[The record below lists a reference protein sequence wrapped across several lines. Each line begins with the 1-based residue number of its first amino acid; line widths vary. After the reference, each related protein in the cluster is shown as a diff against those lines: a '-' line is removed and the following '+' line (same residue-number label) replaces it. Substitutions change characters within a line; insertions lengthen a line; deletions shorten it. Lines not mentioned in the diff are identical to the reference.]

1 MKKMINVTKNGKEV
15 YVIVDDAHM
24 QAHPQITESLLAEAI
39 GKVDYKPPFQM
50 VTVNM
55 DRTIGT
61 DMCVSTGPDD
71 KIVWQSRKGRTTP
84 SRMVLGREPEPT
96 SLVTVGICTDDD
108 GLETVFTAFPGQLAP
123 KELHDPRLREDER
136 PEAEAFWAVHALVAE
151 E

>member
-1 MKKMINVTKNGKEV
+1 MKKKINVTKNGKEV

-24 QAHPQITESLLAEAI
+24 QAHPQITEALLAEAI

-50 VTVNM
+50 VTVDM
-55 DRTIGT
+55 GRTIGT
-61 DMCVSTGPDD
+61 DPCVSTGPDD
-71 KIVWQSRKGRTTP
+71 KIVWQARKGRTTP
-84 SRMVLGREPEPT
+84 SRMVLGREPEAT
-96 SLVTVGICTDDD
+96 NLVTVGICTDDD

>member
-1 MKKMINVTKNGKEV
+1 MKKKINETRNGKEV
-15 YVIVDDAHM
+15 YIIVDDTHM

-50 VTVNM
+50 VTVDM
-55 DRTIGT
+55 GRTIGT

-71 KIVWQSRKGRTTP
+71 KIVWQARKGRTTP

-123 KELHDPRLREDER
+123 KELHDPRLKEEER
-136 PEAEAFWAVHALVAE
+136 AEAETFWATHALVAE